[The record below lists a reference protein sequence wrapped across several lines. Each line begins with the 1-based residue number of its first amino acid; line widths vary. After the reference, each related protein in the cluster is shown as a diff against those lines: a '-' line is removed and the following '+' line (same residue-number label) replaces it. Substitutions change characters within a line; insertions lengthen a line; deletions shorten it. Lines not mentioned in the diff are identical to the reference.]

1 MYITDDGIRLNATLD
16 MPAGNPDKCPIAIV
30 IHGFTGNSEEPHIA
44 AVSRT
49 FNELGLATLRVD
61 MYGHGKS
68 DGQFRDHTLFKWINN
83 AMTVIDYAE
92 KLDFVTD
99 IYLCGHSQG
108 GLTVMLTA
116 ALERDRIKGIIPM
129 SPATQIPDGARIG
142 NIIGIPFD
150 PEHIAEE
157 IYIERKDL
165 VLGGNYARVAQTIH
179 VEEAIDRYNGPVLL
193 IHGDSDE
200 TVPVR
205 CSADA
210 AKRYANAELV
220 VIQGDDHC
228 YHYHL
233 DQVTAAIREWMERQL
248 KK

>member
-1 MYITDDGIRLNATLD
+1 MYIIDDGIRLNATLD

-44 AVSRT
+44 AVSRI

-68 DGQFRDHTLFKWINN
+68 DGKFRDHTLFKWMGN
-83 AMTVIDYAE
+83 AMTVIDYAA

-129 SPATQIPDGARIG
+129 SPATLIPDGARIG
-142 NIIGIPFD
+142 NIVGIPFD

-165 VLGGNYARVAQTIH
+165 TLGGNYARVAQTIH
-179 VEEAIDRYNGPVLL
+179 VEEAIDRYKGPVLL
-193 IHGDSDE
+193 IHGDADE

-205 CSADA
+205 CSVDA
-210 AKRYANAELV
+210 AKRYADAELV
-220 VIQGDDHC
+220 VIKGDDHV
-228 YHYHL
+228 YHNHL
-233 DQVTAAIREWMERQL
+233 DQVTAAIREWMEKQL

>member
-16 MPAGNPDKCPIAIV
+16 MPAGNPGRCPIAII
-30 IHGFTGNSEEPHIA
+30 IHGFTGNSEEPHIV
-44 AVSRT
+44 AVSKM

-68 DGQFRDHTLFKWINN
+68 DGQFRDHTLFKWMDN
-83 AMTVIDYAE
+83 AMAVIDYAS

-116 ALERDRIKGIIPM
+116 ALEHDRIRGLIPM
-129 SPATQIPDGARIG
+129 SPATLIPDGARSG
-142 NIIGIPFD
+142 NIVGIPFD
-150 PEHIAEE
+150 PEHIVDE

-165 VLGGNYARVAQTIH
+165 TLGGNYARVAQTIH
-179 VEEAIDRYNGPVLL
+179 VEEAIDRYKGPVLL
-193 IHGDSDE
+193 IHGDADE

-205 CSADA
+205 CSIDA
-210 AKRYANAELV
+210 AKRYSDAELV
-220 VIQGDDHC
+220 VINGDDHG
-228 YHYHL
+228 YHNHL
-233 DQVTAAIREWMERQL
+233 DQVTAAIREWMEKQL
-248 KK
+248 EK